1 MIAVIQ
7 RVKRAMVKVDDKIV
21 GSIGKGI
28 LVLVGIEYD
37 DNVKDRDFVVNK
49 ILNLR
54 IFPDSDGKMNL
65 SVVDIKGEILSVSQF
80 TLTSKIKKGRRPDFG
95 RAMPSKKAK
104 AFYQEFLSD
113 LRKSNLK
120 VEDGKFGAMMEVE
133 LINDGPV
140 TFIIDSKIK
149 KWN

>member
-80 TLTSKIKKGRRPDFG
+80 TLTSKIKKGRRPDFV
-95 RAMPSKKAK
+95 RAMPSEKAK

>member
-7 RVKRAMVKVDDKIV
+7 RVKKASVRIENEVI
-21 GSIGKGI
+21 SEIGKGI

-37 DNVKDRDFVVNK
+37 DSEKDREFIVSK

-54 IFPDSDGKMNL
+54 IFPDSEGKMNL
-65 SVVDIKGEILSVSQF
+65 SVADIKGEILSVSQF

-95 RAMPSKKAK
+95 RAMPSEKAK
-104 AFYQEFLSD
+104 AFYQEFLNA
-113 LRKSNLK
+113 LKKSNLK